1 MMPRKSKTQRLAD
14 VHQIALQRFDEAWQA
29 SQDDRELA
37 RIARRFVN
45 VRGAHWDWDAQGHFR
60 NRMKLE
66 IDHVTGAVEKIKNEF
81 RRNTISAAF
90 VPKDGTEA
98 DALSDACAGRFRA
111 DTQDARGLAAR
122 KMAFDCAVEG
132 GLGGLRLR
140 TEVERGDD
148 LRVCLEPINDPEAC
162 LYFDANAKLQD
173 KSDAGFG
180 FVVVPWTRRA
190 FEAEYDADAASWPVG
205 MLNRPRFQWFGA
217 KLDVVYV
224 AEYFVKEKRTDTYRV
239 FKPLVG
245 DEEEFLDEDLDD
257 KAVEVLLATG
267 YVEQEPR
274 TEQVDQ
280 VVKYVMN
287 GAKVLRDREVIVGPH
302 IPLVPQYGVRTV
314 IDHVERFHGR
324 VAKAMDAQIV
334 YDIQVSKVAENAAAS
349 GIEKPIFTPEQ
360 IGPYAAM
367 WQNDHITN
375 NAFLL
380 VNAMKDANG
389 NPVQT
394 GPIGFTKSPDV
405 PPAVAALISLTRQ
418 DVADQMGNPENGEML
433 QPDASGIALDLV
445 QGRIDM
451 GWYGYMD
458 NAADAERRV
467 AEIWLGMAAE
477 IYADKGRKLR
487 VLGKDGTR
495 SMVEVGKKVLDT
507 KTGELKA
514 EVDFS
519 RADLEVVVDIGPTSA
534 SRRAAVVRTLSSAMG
549 ATDDPETKAVL
560 GHMALMNLEGEGI
573 SELRDWS
580 RKKMVAMGVVKP
592 TPEEEQEIEAAAQE
606 PAPPDPQAMLAEA
619 LAMEANAKAMKA
631 QADTLLAAARTKESE
646 AKAAE
651 TLAGIPLAQQ
661 KQALET
667 AKAIADDIKPE
678 PMEQP
683 NA

>member
-1 MMPRKSKTQRLAD
+1 MPRKSKTQRLAE
-14 VHQIALQRFDEAWQA
+14 VHDLALQRFDESWNATT
-29 SQDDRELA
+29 DDRELA

-45 VRGAHWDWDAQGHFR
+45 VRGAHWDWDSAGHFQ

-81 RRNTISAAF
+81 RKNTISAAF
-90 VPKDGTEA
+90 VPKDGSEA

-148 LRVCLEPINDPEAC
+148 LRICLEPINDPEAC

-190 FEAEYDADAASWPVG
+190 FIAEYGEDVASWPVG

-245 DEEEFLDEDLDD
+245 DEEEFLDEELDD
-257 KAVEVLLATG
+257 EAVEVLKATG

-274 TEQVDQ
+274 TEEVDQ

-287 GAKVLRDREVIVGPH
+287 GAKVLRDREVIVGPN

-360 IGPYAAM
+360 IGPYAQM
-367 WQNDHITN
+367 WQNDHIDN
-375 NAFLL
+375 NAFLM
-380 VNAMKDANG
+380 VNPLKDAQG
-389 NPVQT
+389 NIVQT

-451 GWYGYMD
+451 GSYGFMD

-477 IYADKGRKLR
+477 VYADKGRKLR

-495 SMVEVGKKVLDT
+495 SMVEVGKKVFDT

-519 RADLEVVVDIGPTSA
+519 RADLDVVVDIGPTSA
-534 SRRAAVVRTLSSAMG
+534 SRRAAVVRTLSSLMG
-549 ATDDPETKAVL
+549 STADPEMQMVL
-560 GHMALMNLEGEGI
+560 GHMALANLEGEGI
-573 SELRDWS
+573 ADLREYS

-592 TPEEEQEIEAAAQE
+592 TPQEEQEIAAAAGE
-606 PAPPDPQAMLAEA
+606 PAPPDPQAVLAEA
-619 LAMEANAKAMKA
+619 LAMEAQAKAMKA

-651 TLAGIPLAQQ
+651 TLAGIPLAEREM
-661 KQALET
+661 ALKT
-667 AKAIADDIKPE
+667 AQAIANDMKPE

>member
-1 MMPRKSKTQRLAD
+1 MPRKSKTQRLAE
-14 VHQIALQRFDEAWQA
+14 VHDLALQRFDESWNATT
-29 SQDDRELA
+29 DDRELA

-45 VRGAHWDWDAQGHFR
+45 VRGAHWDWDSQGHFK

-66 IDHVTGAVEKIKNEF
+66 VDHVTGAVEKIKNEF
-81 RRNTISAAF
+81 RKNTISAAF
-90 VPKDGTEA
+90 VPKDGSEA

-148 LRVCLEPINDPEAC
+148 LRICLEPVNDPEAC

-190 FEAEYDADAASWPVG
+190 FIAEYGEDPASWPVG

-245 DEEEFLDEDLDD
+245 DDEEFLDEDLDD
-257 KAVEVLLATG
+257 DAIEVLKATG
-267 YVEQEPR
+267 HVEQEPR
-274 TEQVDQ
+274 TEEVDQ

-287 GAKVLRDREVIVGPH
+287 GAKVLRDREVIVGPN

-349 GIEKPIFTPEQ
+349 GIEKPIFTPQ
-360 IGPYAAM
+360 QMGPYADM

-380 VNAMKDANG
+380 INPLKDSQDNI
-389 NPVQT
+389 VQT

-433 QPDASGIALDLV
+433 QPDSSGIALDLV

-451 GWYGYMD
+451 GSYGFMD

-477 IYADKGRKLR
+477 VYADKGRKLR

-495 SMVEVGKKVLDT
+495 SMVEVGKKVFDT

-519 RADLEVVVDIGPTSA
+519 RADLDVVVDIGPTSA
-534 SRRAAVVRTLSSAMG
+534 SRRAAVVRTLSSLMG
-549 ATDDPETKAVL
+549 STADPEMQMVL
-560 GHMALMNLEGEGI
+560 GHMALEFGRRGH
-573 SELRDWS
+573 R
-580 RKKMVAMGVVKP
+580 G
-592 TPEEEQEIEAAAQE
+592 
-606 PAPPDPQAMLAEA
+606 
-619 LAMEANAKAMKA
+619 
-631 QADTLLAAARTKESE
+631 AARIQPQEDGRHGGGE
-646 AKAAE
+646 AHARGG
-651 TLAGIPLAQQ
+651 AGDRRGGR
-661 KQALET
+661 T
-667 AKAIADDIKPE
+667 ARTA
-678 PMEQP
+678 
-683 NA
+683 

>member
-1 MMPRKSKTQRLAD
+1 MARKSKTQRLAE
-14 VHQIALQRFDEAWQA
+14 VHDLALQRFDESWNATT
-29 SQDDRELA
+29 DDRELA

-45 VRGAHWDWDAQGHFR
+45 VRGAHWDWDSDGHFK

-81 RRNTISAAF
+81 RKNTISAAF
-90 VPKDGTEA
+90 VPKDGSEA

-148 LRVCLEPINDPEAC
+148 LRICLEPINDPEAC

-190 FEAEYDADAASWPVG
+190 FIAEYGEDPASWPVG

-245 DEEEFLDEDLDD
+245 DDEEFLDEDLDD
-257 KAVEVLLATG
+257 DAVEVLKATG

-274 TEQVDQ
+274 TEEVDQ

-287 GAKVLRDREVIVGPH
+287 GAKVLRDREVIVGPN

-360 IGPYAAM
+360 IGPYAQM
-367 WQNDHITN
+367 WQGDHIDN

-380 VNAMKDANG
+380 INPLKDAGG
-389 NPVQT
+389 NIVQT

-433 QPDASGIALDLV
+433 QPDSSGIALDLV

-451 GWYGYMD
+451 GSYGFMD

-495 SMVEVGKKVLDT
+495 SMVEVGKKVFDT

-519 RADLEVVVDIGPTSA
+519 RADLDVVVDIGPTSA
-534 SRRAAVVRTLSSAMG
+534 SRRAAIVRTVSALRERE
-549 ATDDPETKAVL
+549 ADPEMNAVL

-573 SELRDWS
+573 ADLRAWS

-592 TPEEEQEIEAAAQE
+592 TPEEEQDIAAAADQ
-606 PAPPDPQAMLAEA
+606 PAPPDPQAELAAGLTE
-619 LAMEANAKAMKA
+619 EAKAKASKA
-631 QADTLLAAARTKESE
+631 QADTVLALARTKESE

-667 AKAIADDIKPE
+667 AKAIADDMKPE
-678 PMEQP
+678 PMESP
-683 NA
+683 DA

>member
-1 MMPRKSKTQRLAD
+1 MPRKSKTQRLAE
-14 VHQIALQRFDEAWQA
+14 VHDLALQRFDESWNATT
-29 SQDDRELA
+29 DDRELA

-45 VRGAHWDWDAQGHFR
+45 VRGAHWDWDSDGHFK

-81 RRNTISAAF
+81 RKNTISAAF
-90 VPKDGTEA
+90 VPKDGSEA

-148 LRVCLEPINDPEAC
+148 LRICLEPVNDPEAC

-190 FEAEYDADAASWPVG
+190 FIAEYGEDVASWPVG

-245 DEEEFLDEDLDD
+245 DDEEFLDEDLDD
-257 KAVEVLLATG
+257 DAVEVLKATG

-274 TEQVDQ
+274 TEEVDQ

-287 GAKVLRDREVIVGPH
+287 GAKVLRDREVIVGPN

-360 IGPYAAM
+360 IGPYAQM
-367 WQNDHITN
+367 WQGDHIDN

-380 VNAMKDANG
+380 INPLKDAGG
-389 NPVQT
+389 NIVQT

-433 QPDASGIALDLV
+433 QPDSSGIALDLV

-451 GWYGYMD
+451 GSYGFMD

-477 IYADKGRKLR
+477 VYADKGRKLR

-495 SMVEVGKKVLDT
+495 SMVEVGKKVFDT

-519 RADLEVVVDIGPTSA
+519 RADLDVVVDIGPTSA
-534 SRRAAVVRTLSSAMG
+534 SRRAAVVRTLSSLMG
-549 ATDDPETKAVL
+549 STADPEMQMVL

-573 SELRDWS
+573 AELREYS

-592 TPEEEQEIEAAAQE
+592 TPEEEQEIAAAAEQ
-606 PAPPDPQAMLAEA
+606 PAPPDPQAELAAGLTE
-619 LAMEANAKAMKA
+619 EAKAKASKA
-631 QADTLLAAARTKESE
+631 QADTVLALARTKESE

-661 KQALET
+661 KQALDT
-667 AKAIADDIKPE
+667 ARAIRDDMKPE
-678 PMEQP
+678 PMESP
-683 NA
+683 DA

>member
-1 MMPRKSKTQRLAD
+1 MARKSKTQRLAE
-14 VHQIALQRFDEAWQA
+14 VHDLALQRFDESWNATT
-29 SQDDRELA
+29 DDRELA

-45 VRGAHWDWDAQGHFR
+45 VRGAHWSWDTAGQFN

-81 RRNTISAAF
+81 RKNTISAAF
-90 VPKDGTEA
+90 VPKDGSEA

-148 LRVCLEPINDPEAC
+148 LRICLEPVNDPEAC

-190 FEAEYDADAASWPVG
+190 FIAEYGEDVASWPVG
-205 MLNRPRFQWFGA
+205 MINRPRFQWFGA

-239 FKPLVG
+239 FRPLVG
-245 DEEEFLDEDLDD
+245 DDEEFLDEDLEDD
-257 KAVEVLLATG
+257 AVEVLKATG

-274 TEQVDQ
+274 TEEVDQ

-287 GAKVLRDREVIVGPH
+287 GAKVLRDREVIVGPN
-302 IPLVPQYGVRTV
+302 IPLVAQYGVRTV

-324 VAKAMDAQIV
+324 VAKAMDGQIV

-349 GIEKPIFTPEQ
+349 GIEKPIFTAEQ
-360 IGPYAAM
+360 IGPYAQM
-367 WQNDHITN
+367 WQNDHIDN

-380 VNAMKDANG
+380 INPLKDAAG
-389 NPVQT
+389 NIVQT

-451 GWYGYMD
+451 GSYGFMD

-477 IYADKGRKLR
+477 VYADKGRKLR

-495 SMVEVGKKVLDT
+495 SMVEVGKKVFDT

-519 RADLEVVVDIGPTSA
+519 RADLDVVVDIGPTSA
-534 SRRAAVVRTLSSAMG
+534 SRRAAVVRTLSSLMG
-549 ATDDPETKAVL
+549 STADPEMQVVL

-573 SELRDWS
+573 AELREYS
-580 RKKMVAMGVVKP
+580 RKKMVGMGVVKP
-592 TPEEEQEIEAAAQE
+592 TPQEEQEMQAAAEQ
-606 PAPPDPQAMLAEA
+606 PAPPDPQAVLAEA
-619 LAMEANAKAMKA
+619 LAMEAQAKAMKA

-667 AKAIADDIKPE
+667 AKAIADDMKPE

>member
-1 MMPRKSKTQRLAD
+1 
-14 VHQIALQRFDEAWQA
+14 V
-29 SQDDRELA
+29 
-37 RIARRFVN
+37 
-45 VRGAHWDWDAQGHFR
+45 
-60 NRMKLE
+60 
-66 IDHVTGAVEKIKNEF
+66 
-81 RRNTISAAF
+81 
-90 VPKDGTEA
+90 
-98 DALSDACAGRFRA
+98 
-111 DTQDARGLAAR
+111 
-122 KMAFDCAVEG
+122 
-132 GLGGLRLR
+132 
-140 TEVERGDD
+140 
-148 LRVCLEPINDPEAC
+148 NDPEAC

-190 FEAEYDADAASWPVG
+190 FIAEYGEDVASWPVG

-245 DEEEFLDEDLDD
+245 DDEEFLDEELDD
-257 KAVEVLLATG
+257 DAVEVLKATG

-274 TEQVDQ
+274 TEEVDQ

-287 GAKVLRDREVIVGPH
+287 GAKVLRDREVIVGPN

-360 IGPYAAM
+360 IGPYAEM
-367 WQNDHITN
+367 WQNDHIDN

-380 VNAMKDANG
+380 INPLKDSQDNI
-389 NPVQT
+389 VQT

-451 GWYGYMD
+451 GSYGFMD

-477 IYADKGRKLR
+477 VYADKGRKLR

-495 SMVEVGKKVLDT
+495 SMVEVGKKVFDT

-519 RADLEVVVDIGPTSA
+519 RADLDVVVDIGPTSA
-534 SRRAAVVRTLSSAMG
+534 SRRAAVVRTLSSLMG
-549 ATDDPETKAVL
+549 STADPEMQMVL
-560 GHMALMNLEGEGI
+560 GHMALANLEGEGI
-573 SELRDWS
+573 ADLREYS

-592 TPEEEQEIEAAAQE
+592 TPEEEQEIAAAAEQ
-606 PAPPDPQAMLAEA
+606 PAPPDPQAELAE
-619 LAMEANAKAMKA
+619 
-631 QADTLLAAARTKESE
+631 
-646 AKAAE
+646 
-651 TLAGIPLAQQ
+651 PV
-661 KQALET
+661 
-667 AKAIADDIKPE
+667 
-678 PMEQP
+678 
-683 NA
+683 